1 MVTQAAAEN
10 LDEGGFPGERGGIY
24 EEGVVLEEEIEFFVE
39 LKSESGVIVEK
50 LVEIVWGAVMF
61 GAEISDKL
69 SEAAVAGVDAGGM
82 MMRERGR
89 RFAVRGL
96 MKRIAQSETADAV
109 GVTAAD
115 SDVYEVA
122 EVGRVVFSEIAADGD
137 GSIGFKIGFGD
148 CDGAVLAEL
157 EFGRVHG

>member
-1 MVTQAAAEN
+1 MVAQAAAEN
-10 LDEGGFPGERGGIY
+10 LDEGGFSWERGGIH
-24 EEGVVLEEEIEFFVE
+24 GGWVVLEEEIKFFVE

-69 SEAAVAGVDAGGM
+69 SETAVAGVDVGGM
-82 MMRERGR
+82 LTRERGR
-89 RFAVRGL
+89 RSAVGGL
-96 MKRIAQSETADAV
+96 MKRIAQSETADAI
-109 GVTAAD
+109 GVAAAD
-115 SDVYEVA
+115 PDVYEVA
-122 EVGRVVFSEIAADGD
+122 EVGRVVFSEIVADRD